1 MTVYCADSSALVKRY
16 VNEIGSVW
24 TTPIST
30 CKQATHPTLLIGIA
44 ITVRNRGMAAAG
56 AFTVTV
62 YSGATITDT
71 NPIMFTTTV
80 ASLAVDGQITV
91 NGLITGQP
99 ANLHTVVDPER
110 ALPELDES
118 NNVALA
124 R

>member
-1 MTVYCADSSALVKRY
+1 V
-16 VNEIGSVW
+16 
-24 TTPIST
+24 
-30 CKQATHPTLLIGIA
+30 
-44 ITVRNRGMAAAG
+44 AAAD

-62 YSGATITDT
+62 YSGAAITDT

-80 ASLAVDGQITV
+80 TSLAVDGQITV
-91 NGLITGQP
+91 NGLITGHP
-99 ANLHTVVDPER
+99 ANLYAAVDPER

>member
-1 MTVYCADSSALVKRY
+1 
-16 VNEIGSVW
+16 
-24 TTPIST
+24 
-30 CKQATHPTLLIGIA
+30 
-44 ITVRNRGMAAAG
+44 MAAAG

-91 NGLITGQP
+91 NGLVTGHP
-99 ANLHTVVDPER
+99 TNLYAVVDPER
-110 ALPELDES
+110 TLPELDDS

-124 R
+124 Q